1 MEEVDDFQQRV
12 GEIILEISPPVDA
25 NEQQLHVL
33 CKQLDSL
40 KLDISARLKMLLE
53 KTDPSSKGG
62 GGAGY
67 FGKRKWREKWP
78 EKRKSIKNQRQ
89 PATEIEVLQ
98 SEIII
103 LLAIEI
109 A

>member
-1 MEEVDDFQQRV
+1 MYICTQNARECILHAKIIYFAPRMHESAFHMHFWA
-12 GEIILEISPPVDA
+12 EIIHICTQNA
-25 NEQQLHVL
+25 RGCILHAKV
-33 CKQLDSL
+33 
-40 KLDISARLKMLLE
+40 R
-53 KTDPSSKGG
+53 

-89 PATEIEVLQ
+89 PAMEIEVLQ

>member
-1 MEEVDDFQQRV
+1 MDN
-12 GEIILEISPPVDA
+12 LKSALTTDA
-25 NEQQLHVL
+25 ITVL
-33 CKQLDSL
+33 QKAAAVQTG
-40 KLDISARLKMLLE
+40 R
-53 KTDPSSKGG
+53 G

-98 SEIII
+98 SEIRK
-103 LLAIEI
+103 L
-109 A
+109 